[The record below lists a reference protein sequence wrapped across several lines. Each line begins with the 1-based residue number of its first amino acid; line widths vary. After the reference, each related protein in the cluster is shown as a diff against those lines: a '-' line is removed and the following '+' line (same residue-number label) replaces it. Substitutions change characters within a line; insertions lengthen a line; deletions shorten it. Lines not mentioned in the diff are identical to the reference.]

1 MSDWPTHLRVN
12 AFVRAVEQA
21 GGQAMILARGDR
33 ESGVILLLAIDRDGL
48 PRLFERERKLDGS
61 AVIAQRSPESN
72 EETVLTAYWQ
82 RRRASDPDIWVVE
95 AVVAAAERLAA
106 ETLWAD

>member
-12 AFVRAVEQA
+12 AFVRVVEQA

-33 ESGVILLLAIDRDGL
+33 ESGVILLLAIDRDGTS
-48 PRLFERERKLDGS
+48 RLFERERKLDGS
-61 AVIAQRSPESN
+61 VVIVRCSLESN
-72 EETVLTAYWQ
+72 EESALTAYWQ
-82 RRRASDPDIWVVE
+82 RRRARDPDIWVIE
-95 AVVAAAERLAA
+95 AVVAGAERLGA

>member
-1 MSDWPTHLRVN
+1 MSEWPTHLRVN

-21 GGQAMILARGDR
+21 GGQAMIVARGDR
-33 ESGVILLLAIDRDGL
+33 ESGVILLLAIDRTGP

-61 AVIAQRSPESN
+61 AVIAQRSPKSN
-72 EETVLTAYWQ
+72 KETALTAYWQ
-82 RRRASDPDIWVVE
+82 RRRVSDPDIWVVE
-95 AVVAAAERLAA
+95 AVVAGAERLAA